1 MEDTDINTVIRD
13 LAKIAKDVAAGAV
26 VLAAVNA
33 IIIAILLVTGNIYSY
48 IELTKRNQI
57 IDDLEDEK

>member
-1 MEDTDINTVIRD
+1 MNKKVI
-13 LAKIAKDVAAGAV
+13 KII
-26 VLAAVNA
+26 A

-57 IDDLEDEK
+57 IDDLEDEI